1 MSGFTNKIDFTVLVT
16 ARKANPNGDPLN
28 GNRPREDYE
37 GHGEISD
44 VCIKRKLRNRLQD
57 MGEEIFVQSDERCRD
72 GYKSLSERAKN
83 CEELAAALKSKDSE
97 AYAKAACEKWIDVRS
112 FGQVFAFKDNSV
124 SVGVRGPVSIHPG
137 VSISPVEIM
146 DLQITKSTN
155 SEPGKDGK
163 KSSDT
168 MGTKHRVEFG
178 LYRING
184 SINHQLAE
192 KTGFTDEDAEKI
204 REAFRTLFEND
215 ASSARPDG
223 SMEVCKVYWWRHN
236 CPMGQYSSA
245 KVHRSLEVK
254 EKEDLVDS
262 PCSFED
268 YDVICHSLDGLEPEV
283 YEGI

>member
-16 ARKANPNGDPLN
+16 AKKANPNGDPLN

-44 VCIKRKLRNRLQD
+44 VCIKRKIRNRLQD
-57 MGEEIFVQSDERCRD
+57 MGEEIFVQSDERCND

-83 CEELAAALKSKDSE
+83 CKELAAALKAKDNE
-97 AYAKAACEKWIDVRS
+97 TYAKAACEKWMDVRS
-112 FGQVFAFKDNSV
+112 FGQVFAFKDGGV

-146 DLQITKSTN
+146 EMQITKSTN
-155 SEPGKDGK
+155 SEPTKDGK

-192 KTGFTDEDAEKI
+192 KTGFTNEDGEKI
-204 REAFRTLFEND
+204 KEALRTLFEND

-223 SMEVCKVYWWRHN
+223 TMEVCKVYWWRHN
-236 CPMGQYSSA
+236 CTLGQYSSA
-245 KVHRSLEVK
+245 KVHRSLEIK
-254 EKEDLVDS
+254 EKDGLINT

-268 YDVICHSLDGLEPEV
+268 YEVICHNLDGLVPEV

>member
-1 MSGFTNKIDFTVLVT
+1 MSKFTNKIDFSVLVT

-44 VCIKRKLRNRLQD
+44 VCIKRKIRNRLQD
-57 MGEEIFVQSDERCRD
+57 LGEEIFVQSDERCRD

-83 CEELAAALKSKDSE
+83 CKELADALKAKDRES
-97 AYAKAACEKWIDVRS
+97 YVKTACEKWIDVRS
-112 FGQVFAFKDNSV
+112 FGQVFAFKDNNV
-124 SVGVRGPVSIHPG
+124 SEGVRGPVSLHPG
-137 VSISPVEIM
+137 VSISPIEIM

-184 SINHQLAE
+184 SINCQLAE
-192 KTGFTDEDAEKI
+192 KTGFSEEDGAKI
-204 REAFRTLFEND
+204 REALKTLFEND

-236 CPMGQYSSA
+236 SAMGQYSSA
-245 KVHRSLEVK
+245 KVHRSLKIE
-254 EKEDLVDS
+254 EKEGLDHT
-262 PCSFED
+262 PCCFED
-268 YDVICHSLDGLEPEV
+268 YTINLQNLEGLEPEV

>member
-1 MSGFTNKIDFTVLVT
+1 MSKLTNKIDFSVLLTVI
-16 ARKANPNGDPLN
+16 KANPNGDPLN

-37 GHGEISD
+37 GYGEISD

-57 MGEEIFVQSDERCRD
+57 MGEEIFVQSDERCQD

-83 CEELAAALKSKDSE
+83 CKELEESLKAKDKS

-124 SVGVRGPVSIHPG
+124 SVGVRGPVSIHTG
-137 VSISPVEIM
+137 VSISPIEIM
-146 DLQITKSTN
+146 DMQITKSTN
-155 SEPGKDGK
+155 SEPSKDGK

-168 MGTKHRVEFG
+168 MGSKYRVEFG

-184 SINHQLAE
+184 SINCQLAD
-192 KTGFTDEDAEKI
+192 KTEFTEEDSGKI
-204 REAFRTLFEND
+204 LEALKTLFEND

-223 SMEVCKVYWWRHN
+223 SLEVRKVYWWRHSSS
-236 CPMGQYSSA
+236 MGQYSSA

-254 EKEDLVDS
+254 LREGEDKI
-262 PCSFED
+262 PCCFED
-268 YDVICHSLDGLEPEV
+268 YDIIVHPLDGLKTEI